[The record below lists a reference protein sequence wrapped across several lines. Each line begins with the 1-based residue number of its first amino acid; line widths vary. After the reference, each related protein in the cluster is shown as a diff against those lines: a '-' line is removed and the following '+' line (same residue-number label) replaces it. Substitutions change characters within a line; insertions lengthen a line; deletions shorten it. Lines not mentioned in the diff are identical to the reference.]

1 MDIRKALRRW
11 AAYRQTVRELNAL
24 GNRELSDLG
33 INRADI
39 QRIARDHA
47 DTL

>member
-1 MDIRKALRRW
+1 MNIRKTIQKW
-11 AAYRQTVRELNAL
+11 SAYSQTVRELNAL

-39 QRIARDHA
+39 QRIAREHA
-47 DTL
+47 NSL